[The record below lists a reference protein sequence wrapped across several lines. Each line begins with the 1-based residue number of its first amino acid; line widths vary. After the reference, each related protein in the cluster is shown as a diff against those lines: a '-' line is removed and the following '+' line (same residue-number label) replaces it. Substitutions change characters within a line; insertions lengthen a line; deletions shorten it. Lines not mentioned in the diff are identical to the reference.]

1 MNETKI
7 MTFENKQVM
16 DSRDIS
22 KMVNKH
28 HQHLMRDIRH
38 YIKVLKESPKLDARA
53 FFIESTYTSR
63 QGKELPCFLCTKQ
76 GCEMIANKLTGDKGI
91 QFTARY
97 VTLFNQYQEER
108 KELTTHMTPEELAAK
123 NRELDIKENY
133 VKEMHSQNLNKA
145 HELRNQDVKLFL
157 ALGKVA
163 DSYHERQMATEFRNE
178 AIHQMNALPVGGRR
192 EYSASEIGRLL
203 GVSPITIG
211 KWGNKLHIKQDHN
224 LSYRDRYGAWRYFP
238 EALQIFQDNALEI
251 QNDFADNLDDF

>member
-7 MTFENKQVM
+7 IQFDGKQTI
-16 DSRDIS
+16 DSRDVAE
-22 KMVNKH
+22 MTGTRHTDLV
-28 HQHLMRDIRH
+28 RRIRR
-38 YIKVLKESPKLDARA
+38 YINDMLTDAKLRPLDFFVESSYLDKKGEERV
-53 FFIESTYTSR
+53 
-63 QGKELPCFLCTKQ
+63 CFLCTKQ
-76 GCEMIANKLTGDKGI
+76 GCEMVANKMTGQKGTL
-91 QFTARY
+91 FTARY

-224 LSYRDRYGAWRYFP
+224 LAYRDRYGAWRYFP

-251 QNDFADNLDDF
+251 QDDFADSLDDF